1 MRKIVVSEYVSLD
14 GVFEEPGEWSFDF
27 FNDEAEQ
34 FKFDELFA
42 SDLLLL
48 GRKTYEGFAA
58 AWPSMSDERGF
69 ADRMNSLPKLVASTT
84 LDEAEWNA
92 SLVREN
98 VAEEVSKLKQQPG
111 RDILVGGSAEL
122 ARTLMQHDLVD
133 EYRFMLHPVVLGKG
147 RRFFKDGTET
157 KVLKLVDAK
166 TFSSGVAVLTYR
178 PSGTKND

>member
-122 ARTLMQHDLVD
+122 A
-133 EYRFMLHPVVLGKG
+133 HP
-147 RRFFKDGTET
+147 
-157 KVLKLVDAK
+157 DAA
-166 TFSSGVAVLTYR
+166 TWSMSTGSCSIPWSSGRAGASSRTAPR
-178 PSGTKND
+178 RRS